1 MDINIFWSSPL
12 YCPINKCSCKWQVW
26 CQGYLRE
33 IGDTLKKGNK
43 KVHIALNTF
52 NANSFKARDEY
63 SIVYL
68 ICHTECLQKKDRK

>member
-12 YCPINKCSCKWQVW
+12 YNKGKSECKWQVW
-26 CQGYLRE
+26 CQGYIRE
-33 IGDTLKKGNK
+33 IGNTLKRSNK
-43 KVHIALNTF
+43 KVHITLNTF

-68 ICHTECLQKKDRK
+68 ICHTECLYKNGK